1 MMLSNEKIQT
11 GSGNVGRRIG
21 EHFSKKFNVIFYD
34 INENVIKELSN
45 LGYISTLDINR
56 ALTL

>member
-1 MMLSNEKIQT
+1 MKICII

-45 LGYISTLDINR
+45 SGYISTLDINR